1 MALIKCSNCNHEI
14 SDTIN
19 KCIHCGAKI
28 KKQELVSND
37 IQHNENEKI
46 VKITEK
52 VKETTKPIKTT
63 KKEILNNTIQTQK
76 NEKTNKN
83 QSIKKLHK
91 PRNIKPYLIGIAT
104 VIGIVLIAILSI
116 LGYNMLFK
124 INSNKQSENYNN
136 QNNNNNNN
144 NELAFNNLRSI
155 IAPKFSYEEL
165 ISKNGDISII
175 IEIENGK
182 SVKYA
187 FDVFND
193 SNKDIYYN
201 FTDNNL
207 PTITCNNDTSYTCVD
222 NINVGWEDNQEINLI
237 KPHTTRTFTFE
248 ITTTGAEENGII
260 KIKTHKENTNNSKV
274 YIDDVK
280 LLVTEDCIHC
290 QKFQAVVESFVNK
303 YNLPLNIIDY
313 EIQDSKNENGEILYP
328 TLLLYKNNSLVLR
341 HEGYVPENELIQ
353 IIKNKGLIKE

>member
-1 MALIKCSNCNHEI
+1 MALIKCPNCNHEI

-19 KCIHCGAKI
+19 KCIHCGTKI
-28 KKQELVSND
+28 KKQELIPND
-37 IQHNENEKI
+37 IQHNESEKI
-46 VKITEK
+46 VKKIEK
-52 VKETTKPIKTT
+52 AKETTKPIKTT

-76 NEKTNKN
+76 NEKINKN

-104 VIGIVLIAILSI
+104 IIGIVLIAILSI
-116 LGYNMLFK
+116 LGYNMLSK

-136 QNNNNNNN
+136 QNNNNNN
-144 NELAFNNLRSI
+144 ELAFNNLRSI
-155 IAPKFSYEEL
+155 IAPNFSYEEL

-187 FDVFND
+187 FDVLND
-193 SNKDIYYN
+193 SNEDIYYN

-222 NINVGWEDNQEINLI
+222 NINVGWEDNQESNLI
-237 KPHTTRTFTFE
+237 KPYSTRTFTFE

-260 KIKTHKENTNNSKV
+260 KIKTQKENTNNSEV

-313 EIQDSKNENGEILYP
+313 EIKDSKNENGEIVYP